1 MVDFWSGFWTISL
14 VHLLGAM
21 SPGPDFLMVTRQS
34 LRRGRRAGLLTS
46 LGIAVGLSVHL
57 AYSIAGLATLLA
69 HSPNILELVKCF
81 GGLYLIWLGIGGLRT
96 RSFSGGSEAEVLP
109 EASAWR
115 LLWQGFLCN
124 VLNPKAPVYFLAL
137 FTLVLSDSMP
147 LGVLLVYGSWIMALQ
162 FLWFAAVTLLFTQPG
177 LQARVL
183 LHGVLI
189 DRFFGVLMLLLG
201 GRLLLSIWL
210 Q

>member
-1 MVDFWSGFWTISL
+1 
-14 VHLLGAM
+14 
-21 SPGPDFLMVTRQS
+21 
-34 LRRGRRAGLLTS
+34 
-46 LGIAVGLSVHL
+46 
-57 AYSIAGLATLLA
+57 
-69 HSPNILELVKCF
+69 
-81 GGLYLIWLGIGGLRT
+81 
-96 RSFSGGSEAEVLP
+96 
-109 EASAWR
+109 
-115 LLWQGFLCN
+115 
-124 VLNPKAPVYFLAL
+124 
-137 FTLVLSDSMP
+137 MP

>member
-1 MVDFWSGFWTISL
+1 MEAALAGISL
-14 VHLLGAM
+14 
-21 SPGPDFLMVTRQS
+21 Q
-34 LRRGRRAGLLTS
+34 
-46 LGIAVGLSVHL
+46 
-57 AYSIAGLATLLA
+57 
-69 HSPNILELVKCF
+69 
-81 GGLYLIWLGIGGLRT
+81 
-96 RSFSGGSEAEVLP
+96 
-109 EASAWR
+109 
-115 LLWQGFLCN
+115 